1 MILKN
6 HKILGVG
13 CLILS
18 FVFSF
23 STLHS
28 QESPGHDIKQFR
40 NLTEAIKGSEE
51 LLAKYRDSDFT
62 PNVMF
67 QLVELYA
74 KRSVLKF
81 QREML
86 VFEQAENNF
95 ERGLLKTEPNLPR
108 IDYSAAIKL
117 AAELLQ
123 KFPNVGFRDK
133 VIYRIAYCQ
142 LETGNGKKAMEYFDQ
157 LAEETNDKQLLEE
170 SYFRLGEHYF
180 ETKAYDKAVVYYD
193 RLLSSWDSPYFDMA
207 LYKLGWCYYNVD
219 DFSQSIG
226 TFLFLIEDSK
236 LLERL
241 ETELGKT
248 KADLRDE
255 AIKNISINFAE
266 FGGAAKA
273 GEFLKEYKDKD
284 FTEEILQHL
293 AEIFKKRNF
302 YEEAVETLN
311 VLIGFY
317 PYKPKSAIAQKAIVD
332 NYELAG
338 EKGRAD
344 VERAKLVD
352 QYGPGSPWL
361 KQIPAGKVR
370 QEILGIAEEF
380 LYTLGSEAH
389 ERARQSANSVASYE
403 LAIIKYKEFIE
414 KFEFSDRA
422 QKVQFY
428 LAECFYE
435 TGKFRE
441 AAESYYDVIL
451 KYPNS
456 ELREI
461 SAYNQVL
468 AYDHLLQKDTVIDST
483 EFHLFNFLGK
493 GKTQKD
499 TLNVLNSNQAQLL
512 QACNDFYLFHS
523 ESPNL
528 PEVLMNYAQILYELE
543 YIPLAR
549 EVYQKVVEHS
559 PANPML
565 PQAYMMLAQC
575 DFKQEYYLEADLL
588 FQNVVKLFPD
598 SSRYVSKANKM
609 IASSRFKNAEM
620 HLQKGDSTLAA
631 QEFEKIS
638 TLTADP
644 AIAEQALF
652 EAALQYENIGRKNK
666 SVELYEMMSL
676 QFPGSHLID
685 ESFFKAGV
693 LSEELENWQ
702 RAATN
707 YLALF
712 KHDPNSRYASR
723 SLFFAAK
730 CYETAGD
737 LSKARTYF
745 QEYII
750 NYAVDPDRY
759 VEAAFRRGEI
769 AYNQNSLETALK
781 DFQFVIDAHQKFVEQ
796 NISIESYVPANA
808 QFLTAEI
815 FFKFFDK
822 IKLKPPLK
830 RNLKRK
836 RSAFA
841 KVIKAYTEAAK
852 FKVADWTTASSYKIG
867 VTFEAFAD
875 AVFKSPRPRNLSG
888 EDLNKYDDKLWE
900 TVVPFKEK
908 ALETYRANL
917 KQAAENSIENNWVLQ
932 SRKRVEALVNELGL
946 AQVKLSQE
954 GGS

>member
-1 MILKN
+1 MILEN
-6 HKILGVG
+6 HKISVV
-13 CLILS
+13 CFLILS
-18 FVFSF
+18 FVLFF

-28 QESPGHDIKQFR
+28 QESPGQDIKQFR

-51 LLAKYRDSDFT
+51 LLAKYPESDFT

-86 VFEQAENNF
+86 VFEEEEKNF
-95 ERGLLKTEPNLPR
+95 EKGLLKKEPSLPR
-108 IDYSAAIKL
+108 IDYRAAIKL
-117 AAELLQ
+117 AEELLQ

-133 VIYRIAYCQ
+133 VMYRIAYCR
-142 LETGNGKKAMEYFDQ
+142 LEAGSEKKAMEYFDQ

-180 ETKAYDKAVVYYD
+180 EKKVYNKAVVYYD
-193 RLLSSWDSPYFDMA
+193 RLLNSWDSPYFDMA

-248 KADLRDE
+248 KADLRSE
-255 AIKNISINFAE
+255 AIKNVSINFAE

-284 FTEEILQHL
+284 FTEQILLHL
-293 AEIFKKRNF
+293 AEIFQKRNF
-302 YEEAVETLN
+302 YEDAIETLN

-317 PYKPKSAIAQKAIVD
+317 PNKPKAAKFQKTIVD

-338 EKGRAD
+338 AKGRAD
-344 VERAKLVD
+344 AEREKLVD

-361 KQIPAGKVR
+361 KQIPEGEVR
-370 QEILGIAEEF
+370 QEILDIAEEF

-389 ERARQSANSVASYE
+389 ERARQSEKSVVYE
-403 LAIIKYKEFIE
+403 LGISKYKEYIE
-414 KFEFSDRA
+414 KFEFSERA
-422 QKVQFY
+422 HKVQFY

-435 TGKFRE
+435 IGKFVE
-441 AAESYYDVIL
+441 AAEFYYDLIL
-451 KYPNS
+451 KYPDS
-456 ELREI
+456 EFRET
-461 SAYNQVL
+461 SAYNRVL
-468 AYDHLLQKDTVIDST
+468 AYNHLLQNDGIVDSK
-483 EFHLFNFLGK
+483 EFFLFNFLGK
-493 GKTQKD
+493 SLEKLD
-499 TLNVLNSNQAQLL
+499 VIDVLNSNQAQLL

-523 ESPNL
+523 GSPKL

-543 YIPLAR
+543 YVSLAR
-549 EVYQKVVEHS
+549 EVYRKVVDHS
-559 PANPML
+559 PSNPFV
-565 PQAYMMLAQC
+565 PQAYMMMAQC
-575 DFKQEYYLEADLL
+575 DFKQENYLQADSL
-588 FQNVVKLFPD
+588 FQNVVRLFPD

-620 HLQKGDSTLAA
+620 HLQNGDSALAA
-631 QEFEKIS
+631 REFEKIS
-638 TLTADP
+638 SLTADP

-652 EAALQYENIGRKNK
+652 EAALQYENLGNKNK
-666 SVELYEMMSL
+666 AIELYEMMSL
-676 QFPGSHLID
+676 QFSESQLID

-693 LSEELENWQ
+693 LCEDLENWQ

-707 YLALF
+707 YLALY
-712 KHDPNSRYASR
+712 KHDQNSRYASK

-730 CYETAGD
+730 CYENVGD
-737 LSKARTYF
+737 FDRARSYF
-745 QEYII
+745 QEYTIS
-750 NYAVDPDRY
+750 YTDDPDRY
-759 VEAAFRRGEI
+759 MEAAFRRGEI
-769 AYNQNSLETALK
+769 AYNQNLNEIALK
-781 DFQFVIDAHQKFVEQ
+781 DFGFVIDAHKKFVGQ
-796 NISIESYVPANA
+796 NIAVESYIPANA
-808 QFLTAEI
+808 QFMIAEI
-815 FFKFFDK
+815 SFKSFDK

-836 RSAFA
+836 RSAFT

-852 FKVADWTTASSYKIG
+852 FKVADWTTASSYRIG
-867 VTFEAFAD
+867 ATFEAFAD
-875 AVFKSPRPRNLSG
+875 AVFKSPRPRGLSD
-888 EDLNKYDDKLWE
+888 EDLKKYDDKLWE

-908 ALETYRANL
+908 ALEAYQANL
-917 KQAAENSIENNWVLQ
+917 KQAAENNIENNWVLE
-932 SRKRVEALVNELGL
+932 SKKRVEALSTELGVT
-946 AQVKLSQE
+946 QVKLSQKA
-954 GGS
+954 GS